1 MPILSLAMPTPL
13 KRSFDYL
20 PPMKIS
26 EAEINLLQPG
36 IRILAPF
43 GSRQLVGILLEVK
56 PNSDIPNSK
65 LKPAVRILDLEP
77 IFSPRML
84 ALCRWASNYYQHPL
98 GDVLSNAMP
107 TLLRK
112 GKDLI
117 DQKQSRWRLST
128 DGKGLPEGALKR
140 APKQA
145 ELLAL
150 LQRRNSIDASDLS
163 TENLPRSG
171 LNALLKK
178 GLVEHFTSAPL
189 AHREPG
195 AGTEIPLEL
204 NDEQQFALDSVNFEK
219 KYQCYLLDGVT
230 GSGKTEVYLQLIEK
244 CLQSDLQ
251 TLVLIPEIGL
261 TPQTVSR
268 FRRRFNCEIALLH
281 SGLTDR
287 ERLLAWQAANTGRA
301 KIVIGTRSAVF
312 TPMKNTGLIIID
324 EEHDSSFKQQDG
336 FRYSARDIAIKRAHQ
351 ECCPIILGSAT
362 PSLETL
368 YNALKNR
375 YQHLHLTQRAAN
387 AKPPSYELLDIRN
400 APMTDGFS
408 PALLAAIGRE
418 VNAGNQVLAFINRR
432 GFSPMLMCHD
442 CGFVAQCPHC
452 DARMTVH
459 FQQRLLRCHHCERQ
473 EKLPRHCPDCHSLQL
488 DFRGSGTERSEQ
500 ALRRL
505 FPNTPVIRIDR
516 DTTSRKMAM
525 QELLASV
532 HTGTS
537 CILVGT
543 QMLAKGH
550 HFPDVTLVAVI
561 DADGGLFSS
570 DFRGPEKM
578 GQLLVQVAGRAG
590 RASKPGK
597 VMIQTHHPE
606 HPLINS
612 LVNNHYQ
619 HYAKQLL
626 EERKTSGLPPFG
638 HLALIRAESNN
649 PQQPEDFLRALRLQV
664 ESTVPEA
671 NPSVRFLGPL
681 PAPMARRAG
690 FFRAQLLLQAD
701 QRKSLH
707 HSLKRLC
714 DAGDHHSLAKKL
726 RWSVDV
732 DPIDML

>member
-20 PPMKIS
+20 PPLELS
-26 EAEINLLQPG
+26 EAEVNCLQPG

-43 GSRQLVGILLEVK
+43 GNRQLVGILLEVK
-56 PNSDIPNSK
+56 HSSDIPDSK
-65 LKPAVRILDLEP
+65 LKAVIRILDSEA
-77 IFSPRML
+77 IFALQMME
-84 ALCRWASNYYQHPL
+84 LCRWAASYYQHSL

-107 TLLRK
+107 ALLRK

-117 DQKQSRWRLST
+117 NQKQSRWRLST
-128 DGKGLPEGALKR
+128 DGKGLPAGALKR

-145 ELLAL
+145 QLLGL
-150 LQRRNSIDASDLS
+150 LQQQASIDKGDLT
-163 TENLPRSG
+163 TENVPRSA
-171 LNALLKK
+171 LNSLLKK
-178 GLVEHFTSAPL
+178 GLVESFTGDPAIDQE
-189 AHREPG
+189 ARADTEP
-195 AGTEIPLEL
+195 ALEL
-204 NDEQQFALDSVNFEK
+204 NDEQQFALDSVSLENG
-219 KYQCYLLDGVT
+219 YRCYLLDGVT
-230 GSGKTEVYLQLIEK
+230 GSGKTEVYLQLIAK
-244 CLQSDLQ
+244 CLQNNLQ

-261 TPQTVSR
+261 TPQTVGR
-268 FRRRFNCEIALLH
+268 FRRRFNCDIVVLH

-312 TPMKNTGLIIID
+312 TPLQNTGLIIID
-324 EEHDSSFKQQDG
+324 EEHDNSFKQQDG

-368 YNALKNR
+368 HNAINNR
-375 YQHLHLTQRAAN
+375 YQHLQLTQRAAN

-400 APMTDGFS
+400 APMSEGFS
-408 PALLAAIGRE
+408 PALLAAISKE
-418 VNAGNQVLAFINRR
+418 INAGNQVLVFINRR

-473 EKLPRHCPDCHSLQL
+473 ERLPRHCPDCHSLHL

-500 ALRRL
+500 ALHGL
-505 FPNTPVIRIDR
+505 FPNTSVIRIDR

-532 HTGTS
+532 YTGAP

-590 RASKPGK
+590 RASKAGK

-612 LVNNHYQ
+612 LVNNPYQ

-626 EERKTSGLPPFG
+626 KERENSGLPPFG

-649 PQQPEDFLRALRLQV
+649 PQQPEEFLRALRMQIESNTPV
-664 ESTVPEA
+664 ENPE
-671 NPSVRFLGPL
+671 VRFLGPL

-701 QRKSLH
+701 KRKPLH

-714 DAGDHHSLAKKL
+714 DAGEQHALGKKL

-732 DPIDML
+732 DPVDML

>member
-20 PPMKIS
+20 PPLDIS
-26 EAEINLLQPG
+26 DAEINHLQPG
-36 IRILAPF
+36 TRVLAPF
-43 GSRQLVGILLEVK
+43 GNRQLVGVLLEVK
-56 PNSDIPNSK
+56 NSSDIPDSK
-65 LKPAVRILDLEP
+65 LKPAVRILDAEP
-77 IFSPRML
+77 IFFQDML
-84 ALCRWASNYYQHPL
+84 KLCRWAASYYQHSL

-117 DQKQSRWRLST
+117 DQKQSRWRLSV

-145 ELLAL
+145 QLLAL
-150 LQRRNSIDASDLS
+150 LQQRDSIDIAVLS
-163 TENLPRSG
+163 SANLPRSA
-171 LNALLKK
+171 LNSLLKK
-178 GLVEHFTSAPL
+178 DLIEHFTSDPPL
-189 AHREPG
+189 SQEHG
-195 AGTEIPLEL
+195 AGTETPLEL
-204 NDEQQFALDSVNFEK
+204 NDEQQFSLDSVDIK
-219 KYQCYLLDGVT
+219 KGYRCYLLDGVT
-230 GSGKTEVYLQLIEK
+230 GSGKTEVYLQLIAK

-301 KIVIGTRSAVF
+301 KIIIGTRSAVF
-312 TPMKNTGLIIID
+312 TPMKNAGLIIID

-351 ECCPIILGSAT
+351 ERCPIILGSAT

-368 YNALKNR
+368 HNAIKNR

-400 APMTDGFS
+400 APMTEGFS
-408 PALLAAIGRE
+408 PALLAAIGKE
-418 VNAGNQVLAFINRR
+418 IDAGNQVLVFINRR

-473 EKLPRHCPDCHSLQL
+473 EKLPQHCPDCHSLQL

-500 ALRRL
+500 ALHRL
-505 FPNTPVIRIDR
+505 FPDTPVIRIDR
-516 DTTSRKMAM
+516 DTTSRKAAM
-525 QELLASV
+525 QELLAEV
-532 HTGTS
+532 YLGTS

-612 LVNNHYQ
+612 LVNNHYH
-619 HYAKQLL
+619 HYAKQIL
-626 EERKTSGLPPFG
+626 EERETSGLPPFG

-649 PQQPEDFLRALRLQV
+649 PQHPEEFLRALRLQI
-664 ESTVPEA
+664 ESNALEE
-671 NPSVRFLGPL
+671 NPAVHFFGPL

-714 DAGDHHSLAKKL
+714 DAGEQHNLAKKL